1 MVVTRPSGET
11 AGTPRVDPHGE
22 QDRWLIGEGKNGF
35 QELLRCQPTSRRESF
50 EKGEHKTVFP
60 TARENH
66 PESRAG
72 RPKELLCPL
81 ASGEERPGHNG
92 VTTPLGVINTGPG
105 HVAQVAAVRLLP
117 GTCSVQ
123 RHTSQ
128 ITTSHTGQSSL
139 RSRLCVWVW
148 AWVCRWGSV
157 ADGWAP
163 QQLMQH

>member
-92 VTTPLGVINTGPG
+92 VTTPLGVINAGTWSCGSGGSGEAAPWNVLSPKA
-105 HVAQVAAVRLLP
+105 HISNNHQPHRAKFTAVKAVRV
-117 GTCSVQ
+117 GV
-123 RHTSQ
+123 
-128 ITTSHTGQSSL
+128 
-139 RSRLCVWVW
+139 
-148 AWVCRWGSV
+148 
-157 ADGWAP
+157 
-163 QQLMQH
+163 